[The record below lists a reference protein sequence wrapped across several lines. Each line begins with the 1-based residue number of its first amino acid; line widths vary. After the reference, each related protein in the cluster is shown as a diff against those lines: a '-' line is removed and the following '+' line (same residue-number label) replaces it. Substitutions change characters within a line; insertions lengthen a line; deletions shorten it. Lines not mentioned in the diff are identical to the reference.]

1 MQNYYPFKIFANLA
15 AFPLTALIFSI
26 FSVFLLQMPV
36 LAQDK
41 AQQTTDNSLA
51 SIIGAR
57 ASGTAQRARL
67 VLDLSKSTKFAYV
80 SIEKENSNILIAV
93 DVKASDI
100 DIPETISS
108 SGTNIIKAILVEKA
122 EAGRIRIWLELSD
135 FAQVQQAYVLD
146 PFDDQPARLVVD
158 IVKTSAETFKKNA
171 ANDIAYSI
179 SQISSR
185 ANLADNSNAPGEL
198 NVDVAAKAFIVIDPG
213 HGGIDNG
220 ASASNGV
227 KEKDIVLEF
236 AKELQKILV
245 ASGAF
250 EVALTRSDDSSLR
263 LGERI
268 SLARMNK
275 ADLFISLH
283 ADSFSQASV
292 GGTSIYTRDEEA
304 TSELDKILAENEN
317 MGDMIAGFAP
327 PNIDEHA
334 VSVLVDLMRRE
345 MRKKSFHAASAI
357 VDQLKP
363 SIKLRQFPI
372 RGANFLVL
380 QSPDI
385 PSILIELGFLSNS
398 QDVKNLTSKEWR
410 TRVSQ
415 AIARGVAS
423 YFDNNTK

>member
-1 MQNYYPFKIFANLA
+1 MQNYYHKRIAILA
-15 AFPLTALIFSI
+15 FLPLTALVFS
-26 FSVFLLQMPV
+26 FFAVFLLQMPV
-36 LAQDK
+36 FAQDI
-41 AQQTTDNSLA
+41 AQQTADNSLA

-57 ASGTAQRARL
+57 ASGTAERARL
-67 VLDLSKSTKFAYV
+67 VLDLSKSTKFAFV
-80 SIEKENSNILIAV
+80 SIEKENSKILIAV
-93 DVKASDI
+93 DVKASNI
-100 DIPETISS
+100 DIPDTILPSGSS
-108 SGTNIIKAILVEKA
+108 IIKTVLVEKA
-122 EAGRIRIWLELSD
+122 EVGRIRIWLELTN

-158 IVKTSAETFKKNA
+158 IVKTSEETFKKNA
-171 ANDIAYSI
+171 ASDIAFSI
-179 SQISSR
+179 SQSASQTS
-185 ANLADNSNAPGEL
+185 LGDNSNAPGEL
-198 NVDVAAKAFIVIDPG
+198 NVEVATKALIVIDPG
-213 HGGIDNG
+213 HGGIDTG
-220 ASASNGV
+220 ASASNGA

-236 AKELQKILV
+236 AKELQKTLV

-250 EVALTRSDDSSLR
+250 EVALTRSDDSFLR
-263 LGERI
+263 LGERVA
-268 SLARMNK
+268 LARMNK

-317 MGDMIAGFAP
+317 MSDIIAGFAP
-327 PNIDEHA
+327 PNIDAHA

-345 MRKKSFHAASAI
+345 VRVKSFHAASAI

-372 RGANFLVL
+372 RGADFLVL
-380 QSPDI
+380 QSPEI

-398 QDVKNLTSKEWR
+398 QDVKNLTTKEWR

-423 YFDNNTK
+423 YFDNNAK